1 MLSDRDD
8 FFGNMKWRNWI
19 SRMPRILAI
28 LLIPITH
35 GCSTLAGPIDPPSWI
50 SSSGNVTETLDNST
64 VESGSSTPEAEAGA
78 RKSDDELQLTQ
89 TAAELE
95 QNQPISKADPLSY
108 TEKGQQFLRRL
119 SGQQAGN
126 TERAKQWYQRANEI
140 FDQAAAE
147 KSELAKKTFEQA
159 AELFAYAG
167 DISPGSALQ
176 QDALFMRGESLFFA
190 DRLVEA
196 SDVYETLQSDFPR
209 NRHIDKVAARL
220 FSISQYWINVA
231 KAEEGSWGSINLT
244 DPKRPRLDTQG
255 HAIRVLD
262 QIRFDDPTGRLADDA
277 TLAAAVEYIRQG
289 QFQEADEFLLDIR
302 ETFPDSEHL
311 FMAHLLGITVK
322 LETYRGP
329 KYSGL
334 ALEEAEK
341 LVKQTRER
349 FPDKLAAPDQDFGE
363 RLDSSAAKVAF
374 LQAERLRYRAE
385 YREKR
390 KEFGSARYY
399 YNLLLTKYPDTPHAE
414 KARERLAA
422 TEKKPRKPAQRLSWL
437 TTIFPDSTNK
447 NSPLELNQ
455 STSEEPSKVLRR

>member
-19 SRMPRILAI
+19 SRMPRILVI

-176 QDALFMRGESLFFA
+176 QTLCSCRVRVYSLRIVWWKPLTFTKPYKA
-190 DRLVEA
+190 
-196 SDVYETLQSDFPR
+196 
-209 NRHIDKVAARL
+209 
-220 FSISQYWINVA
+220 ISQGTVTLIKLQLDFFRSVNT
-231 KAEEGSWGSINLT
+231 GLT
-244 DPKRPRLDTQG
+244 WRR
-255 HAIRVLD
+255 
-262 QIRFDDPTGRLADDA
+262 
-277 TLAAAVEYIRQG
+277 
-289 QFQEADEFLLDIR
+289 
-302 ETFPDSEHL
+302 
-311 FMAHLLGITVK
+311 
-322 LETYRGP
+322 
-329 KYSGL
+329 
-334 ALEEAEK
+334 
-341 LVKQTRER
+341 
-349 FPDKLAAPDQDFGE
+349 
-363 RLDSSAAKVAF
+363 
-374 LQAERLRYRAE
+374 
-385 YREKR
+385 
-390 KEFGSARYY
+390 
-399 YNLLLTKYPDTPHAE
+399 
-414 KARERLAA
+414 
-422 TEKKPRKPAQRLSWL
+422 
-437 TTIFPDSTNK
+437 
-447 NSPLELNQ
+447 
-455 STSEEPSKVLRR
+455 PSKEAGVPST

>member
-1 MLSDRDD
+1 M
-8 FFGNMKWRNWI
+8 
-19 SRMPRILAI
+19 
-28 LLIPITH
+28 
-35 GCSTLAGPIDPPSWI
+35 
-50 SSSGNVTETLDNST
+50 
-64 VESGSSTPEAEAGA
+64 
-78 RKSDDELQLTQ
+78 Q
-89 TAAELE
+89 
-95 QNQPISKADPLSY
+95 
-108 TEKGQQFLRRL
+108 
-119 SGQQAGN
+119 
-126 TERAKQWYQRANEI
+126 
-140 FDQAAAE
+140 
-147 KSELAKKTFEQA
+147 
-159 AELFAYAG
+159 
-167 DISPGSALQ
+167 
-176 QDALFMRGESLFFA
+176 GESLFFA

-244 DPKRPRLDTQG
+244 DPTRPRLDTQG

-262 QIRFDDPTGRLADDA
+262 QIRFDDPTGRLADA
-277 TLAAAVEYIRQG
+277 ALAAAVEYMRQG

-374 LQAERLRYRAE
+374 LQAERLRYRAGVA
-385 YREKR
+385 REKNLGLLVTTTTCCLPSTR
-390 KEFGSARYY
+390 IPHMLQLARDS
-399 YNLLLTKYPDTPHAE
+399 LR
-414 KARERLAA
+414 RE
-422 TEKKPRKPAQRLSWL
+422 KPRRPAQRLSWL

-447 NSPLELNQ
+447 NSPSSLINQPAKSPRSLETLIHCVRIPQ
-455 STSEEPSKVLRR
+455 CPDKK